1 MNKIKIVIA
10 GVGGQGVVFL
20 SRLFAEVAMQ
30 SGDQLISYESHG
42 MAMRGGSVS
51 SHLKIGGYQSPLI
64 SNGEADILLVLAAE
78 ELPNVRHLLRHSGQL
93 FINAEKT
100 VAGLE
105 DFQTAMIPASPMA
118 LEHNLPQAV
127 NLLLTGFA
135 TAHSDFPYST
145 VQFRSALEKM
155 PIKEKIRAAHIAAL
169 DLGFNWGSACI
180 R

>member
-1 MNKIKIVIA
+1 MNKIKIIIA

-64 SNGEADILLVLAAE
+64 NNGEADILLVLAAE

-93 FINAEKT
+93 FLNTEKAEP
-100 VAGLE
+100 GLE
-105 DFQTAMIPASPMA
+105 NYQTAMIPASPMA
-118 LEHNLPQAV
+118 LEHNLPRAV
-127 NLLLTGFA
+127 NLLLAGFA
-135 TAHSDFPYST
+135 CSHPGFPYSAT
-145 VQFRSALEKM
+145 QFRSALEKM
-155 PIKEKIRAAHIAAL
+155 PIREKIRAANIAAL
-169 DLGFNWGSACI
+169 DLGCNWKAS